1 MPRHAQAGKRGL
13 AATIAS
19 TLSIGSLIAIG
30 VGISSAS
37 ATTYDLDGATLSFNK
52 AKQSIAA
59 VSSGALSS
67 ELIQADGSN
76 SVNIGAA
83 MQVGDFVNYYD
94 VASIGGTDI
103 DARITI
109 IAEVGMQSADNSTD
123 NSAIEMLDDA
133 TSNSGENTRIRTDLF
148 FVDETGDEYVEV
160 KLEFFTDIEDSPNA
174 DGNSGTGEVAV
185 TLENVNMSVYDIDK
199 YQYFEVTNPDR
210 YRYGSPTIL
219 ATPKDAGSGTRKR
232 YAETT
237 GYPSN
242 SWNMDSRVT
251 VGWNSIS
258 VINFRLG
265 QDVPSGSEEGGAGY
279 ALDFSPG
286 DPWENTIT
294 FDANYGGGS
303 SSNSVL
309 ERGILSLP
317 ANSFTRSGFTFAGWN
332 TSADGSGTAYSDG
345 GTFELD
351 ENDTLYAQWTV
362 GPDPAPA
369 QPAPY
374 SGPLPVKL
382 VPSLVPSGVE
392 NSVTLEGQRLS
403 GVASAEVDGK
413 TVTVLSA
420 SNESV
425 SLVLPSLA
433 EGTYDVKYFSS
444 LGAITHQDSVVVRGS
459 VAAISET
466 SPTRSGFYASKRFT
480 NYLGDRGGVVGVDA
494 ESIAKF
500 INANPGITHVTCV
513 GSTSGVPALATDKA
527 LAQARAE
534 NACGIVETLVP
545 GVKVRYN
552 ASTGLGVGQWYRA
565 VSMFVKGTN

>member
-52 AKQSIAA
+52 AKEDIGGAGLSVEGTQPDGRNDV
-59 VSSGALSS
+59 VSFGYGM
-67 ELIQADGSN
+67 E
-76 SVNIGAA
+76 VNDYI
-83 MQVGDFVNYYD
+83 NYYD
-94 VASIGGTDI
+94 VASIGGVDI
-103 DARITI
+103 DARLTFIS
-109 IAEVGMQSADNSTD
+109 EVGMESVDASDNGKIRVVDSPTSST
-123 NSAIEMLDDA
+123 
-133 TSNSGENTRIRTDLF
+133 GENSRIRTSLYFDA
-148 FVDETGDEYVEV
+148 ETGDEYAEI
-160 KLEFFTDIEDSPNA
+160 KLEFFTNIEDSPNA
-174 DGNSGTGEVAV
+174 DGDGDTGEVAV
-185 TLENVNMSVYDIDK
+185 TLQNVNMSVYDIDSF
-199 YQYFEVTNPDR
+199 QYFEVTTPDR

-219 ATPKDAGSGTRKR
+219 ATPTDVGGGTRKR
-232 YAETT
+232 YAETAGT
-237 GYPSN
+237 SSS
-242 SWNMDSRVT
+242 SWKMNSRVT
-251 VGWNSIS
+251 VGWDSIS

-265 QDVPSGSEEGGAGY
+265 QDVPGGSSESSASY

-286 DPWENTIT
+286 DPWESTIT

-459 VAAISET
+459 AAAVSET
-466 SPTRSGFYASKRFT
+466 PPTRTGFYASKRFT